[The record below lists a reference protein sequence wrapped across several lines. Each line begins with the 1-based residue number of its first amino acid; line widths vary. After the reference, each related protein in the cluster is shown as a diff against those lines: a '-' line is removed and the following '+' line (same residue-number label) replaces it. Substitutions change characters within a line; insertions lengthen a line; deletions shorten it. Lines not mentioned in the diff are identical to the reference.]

1 MGAIAGVIRGDGCD
15 VESSLLH
22 EMAATLPIPGDD
34 HAQLWHD
41 GPAGLAGALRDSIHH
56 QMAGQA
62 VDATICFDGRFDNRE
77 HLLDLLGDNGN
88 TLRSAPDAHIAL
100 ALFGRLGE
108 RFLQELVGDFA
119 LAIWQEQERRLLCAR
134 SATGWR
140 PLLWTLNGS
149 SFAFATEPRG
159 LTVGLSHAL
168 ALNQGLLGEIL
179 SARFVSRT
187 ETPWQGIFCLAPG
200 GALSFERGHVR
211 TWRWYDEVYEDLSR
225 LSEHEHV
232 ERFNILFDQAL
243 IACLRSDVPVAA
255 HLSGGL
261 DSSAIMCRATELHRA
276 GRIDRPPGAISAR
289 YPGEPHDETRWSALV
304 ERHLGISARIVADSA
319 HDIDA
324 SRSWCADTL
333 LFPVRP
339 NSLGPTLSACRLMQQ
354 LGERVLLTGEGGDD
368 WMNGSHAHWPD
379 LFLSGQVGS
388 LLREGFP
395 HGLDRSF
402 VGNARRVLAQGIG
415 PIVSE
420 RRRRRAVWP
429 FVDPATPLPPWIRTE
444 WAGQVGLAER
454 WRAESHGDDL
464 PGFAQK
470 RRSAALAP
478 AHRELVFDPVLAC
491 VARHGVELRHPFHDL
506 RLVRF
511 FMGASGGMLLRDGQR
526 KHLLREA
533 MRNTLPEPIR
543 TRRDKAGFAAPI
555 IDATAQYFDQRP
567 ATELLAARMGW
578 VDGAVVGQL
587 FAGHRAWRNSGLAGP
602 APNPFLTG
610 IWACVAVDIW
620 LENAFKLRS

>member
-1 MGAIAGVIRGDGCD
+1 MGAIAGVIRGDGHN
-15 VESSLLH
+15 VEPALLH
-22 EMAATLPIPGDD
+22 DMAATLPLSGNNS
-34 HAQLWHD
+34 AQLWHD
-41 GPAGLAGALRDSIHH
+41 GSAGLVGASRTSIHH
-56 QMAGQA
+56 QSAEQEVA
-62 VDATICFDGRFDNRE
+62 VIICFDGRLDNRE
-77 HLLDLLGDNGN
+77 PLLELLGESGRALH
-88 TLRSAPDAHIAL
+88 TAPDSHIAL
-100 ALFGRLGE
+100 ALFVRLGE
-108 RFLQELVGDFA
+108 RFLHELVGDFA
-119 LAIWQEQERRLLCAR
+119 LAIWQQPERRLLCAR
-134 SATGWR
+134 SATGWK
-140 PLLWTLNGS
+140 PLLWTLDGS

-159 LTVGLSHAL
+159 LMVGLSHSP

-179 SARFVSRT
+179 AARFVSRT
-187 ETPWQGIFCLAPG
+187 ETPWQDIFRLAPG
-200 GALSFERGHVR
+200 GALSFDRGSVR
-211 TWRWYDEVYEDLSR
+211 TWRWYDERYEDLSR
-225 LSEHEHV
+225 LSDHEHV
-232 ERFNILFDQAL
+232 ERFNTLFDQAL
-243 IACLRSDVPVAA
+243 IACLRSDRPVAA

-261 DSSAIMCRATELHRA
+261 DSSAIMCRATELYRA

-289 YPGEPHDETRWSALV
+289 YPGEPHDETRWSELV
-304 ERHLGISARIVADSA
+304 ERHLGISARVIPDTA
-319 HDIDA
+319 HDVDA

-333 LFPVRP
+333 LFPMRP

-354 LGERVLLTGEGGDD
+354 LDERVLLTGEGGDD
-368 WMNGSHAHWPD
+368 WMNGSYAHWPD
-379 LFLSGQVGS
+379 LVLSGQIGS

-395 HGLDRSF
+395 QGLDRSF

-420 RRRRRAVWP
+420 RRRCRAVWP
-429 FVDPATPLPPWIRTE
+429 FVDPAAPLPPWIRPE
-444 WAGQVGLAER
+444 WAGQIGLAER
-454 WRAESHGDDL
+454 WHAESHGDDL

-478 AHRELVFDPVLAC
+478 AHRELVFDPVHAS

-543 TRRDKAGFAAPI
+543 TRRDKAGFAAPV
-555 IDATAQYFDQRP
+555 IDGVAQYFDQRP
-567 ATELLAARMGW
+567 ATELLAARIGW
-578 VDGAVVGQL
+578 VDGAVVGRL
-587 FAGHRAWRNSGLAGP
+587 FDEHRAWRRSGLAGP

-620 LENAFKLRS
+620 LENAFKLRV